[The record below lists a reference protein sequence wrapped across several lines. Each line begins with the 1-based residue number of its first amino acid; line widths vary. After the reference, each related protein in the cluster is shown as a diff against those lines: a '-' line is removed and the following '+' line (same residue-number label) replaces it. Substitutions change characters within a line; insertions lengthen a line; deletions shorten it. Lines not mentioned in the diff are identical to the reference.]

1 MSGKGKVA
9 RNLLYVFASEGVG
22 GVLSFLILLLC
33 ARLLGVEA
41 FGVFSFILAITSVCQ
56 LVADF
61 GLTNLIVREVA
72 KDKDKAAYI
81 MSNVLTLAWC
91 LSALMFVVIA
101 LCGWVLLDS
110 VTQWVACLIMA
121 AAVLA
126 TYHSVVYSSVC
137 RAFEEMG
144 YNAFCFVAHKI
155 VLLALA
161 WWWGGEASPFSS
173 PLLGICAAYLVA
185 NLLQYLFFFVV
196 VSLRFIKIRFG
207 RDWHY
212 ALSLFR
218 AAVPV
223 GASMVVRRLTLQVDV
238 LILSVMLGATAVG
251 VFSAAYKVVQMVDMI
266 PFALCLPLFPALS
279 RLAAAGADELVP
291 FFQLCVKGFVLL
303 ALPLTG
309 YLFVSADSLINLFY
323 ADEFA
328 EAGGLLRIL
337 SFTVVGLFINMLLS
351 YLFVSLNHQR
361 FYLLAALG
369 CLVVNAVVDLILIPL
384 VGVEGA
390 AWGTLCGELCYFVLA
405 LGFLKRC
412 EITVNWIALCWRP
425 ALLSVLCCLP
435 ALVWFPQS
443 LWELVAFTAMF
454 FALYLL
460 GLFVFKVFHIRDVTT
475 LASRLAHR
483 TPSQTPARQGNA
495 G

>member
-1 MSGKGKVA
+1 MSGNGKVA
-9 RNLLYVFASEGVG
+9 KNLLYVFASEGVG

-72 KDKDKAAYI
+72 KDKTRTAYI
-81 MSNVLTLAWC
+81 MGNVLTLAWC
-91 LSALMFVVIA
+91 LSAIMFVVIA
-101 LCGWVLLDS
+101 LCGWGLLDS

-161 WWWGGEASPFSS
+161 WWWGGESSPFSS
-173 PLLGICAAYLVA
+173 ALPGICSAYLVA
-185 NLLQYLFFFVV
+185 NLLQYLFFFIV
-196 VSLRFIKIRFG
+196 VSSRFVTIRFG

-279 RLAAAGADELVP
+279 RLAAAGSDELLP
-291 FFQLCVKGFVLL
+291 FFQRCVKGFVLL

-309 YLFVSADSLINLFY
+309 YLFVSADSLITLFY

-337 SFTVVGLFINMLLS
+337 AFTVVGLFINMLLS
-351 YLFVSLNHQR
+351 YLFVALNHQR

-369 CLVVNAVVDLILIPL
+369 CLLVNAVADLIFIPL
-384 VGVEGA
+384 LGVQGA
-390 AWGTLCGELCYFVLA
+390 AWGTLLGELCYFMLA

-412 EITVNWIALCWRP
+412 EITINWVALFWRP
-425 ALLSVLCCLP
+425 ALLSILCCLP
-435 ALVWFPQS
+435 ALLWLPHTF
-443 LWELVAFTAMF
+443 WELVAFTTVF
-454 FALYLL
+454 FTLYISGLL
-460 GLFVFKVFHIRDVTT
+460 LLRIFQVRDVTT
-475 LASRLAHR
+475 LASRLVRR
-483 TPSQTPARQGNA
+483 TPTQTPTRESKA
-495 G
+495 

>member
-1 MSGKGKVA
+1 MSGNENVA
-9 RNLLYVFASEGVG
+9 KNLLYVFASEGVG

-33 ARLLGVEA
+33 ASLLGVEA

-72 KDKDKAAYI
+72 KDKSKTAYI
-81 MSNVLTLAWC
+81 MGNVLTLAWC
-91 LSALMFVVIA
+91 LSSIMFVIITLV
-101 LCGWVLLDS
+101 GWGVLDS
-110 VTQWVACLIMA
+110 TTSWYACIIMA

-155 VLLALA
+155 ILLALA
-161 WWWGGEASPFSS
+161 WWWGGPSSPFNS
-173 PLLGICAAYLVA
+173 PLLGICFAYLVA
-185 NLLQYLFFFVV
+185 NLLQYLFFFMV
-196 VSLRFIKIRFG
+196 VSLRFVTIRFG
-207 RDWHY
+207 RDWLY

-223 GASMVVRRLTLQVDV
+223 GASMVIRRLTLQVDV

-251 VFSAAYKVVQMVDMI
+251 VFSAAYKVVQMIDMI

-279 RLAAAGADELVP
+279 RLAAGDAEQLNA
-291 FFQLCVKGFVLL
+291 FFLLCLKGFVLL

-309 YLFVSADSLINLFY
+309 YLFISADSLVNLFY

-328 EAGGLLRIL
+328 KAGGLLRVL
-337 SFTVVGLFINMLLS
+337 AFTVFGLFINMLLS
-351 YLFVSLNHQR
+351 YLFVALNHQR

-369 CLVVNAVVDLILIPL
+369 CLAVNALADVILIPL
-384 VGVEGA
+384 VGVQGA
-390 AWGTLCGELCYFVLA
+390 AWGTLCGELCYFILA
-405 LGFLKRC
+405 LKFLKCC
-412 EITVNWIALCWRP
+412 EITVNWISLCWRP
-425 ALLSVLCCLP
+425 AFISFLCCLP
-435 ALVWFPQS
+435 ALLWLPQTFWDQIIFTVVFFFLYLVGLFTFRVFS
-443 LWELVAFTAMF
+443 VQDVTALVARFTN
-454 FALYLL
+454 
-460 GLFVFKVFHIRDVTT
+460 RQ
-475 LASRLAHR
+475 SS
-483 TPSQTPARQGNA
+483 TPSASEGSA
-495 G
+495 